1 MLFKNIYN
9 LIEMNTTVIIR
20 DRENEVIVT
29 AENKRNYS
37 SRLVDVIEAEGNKII
52 ITLV

>member
-20 DRENEVIVT
+20 DRENEIIVT
-29 AENKRNYS
+29 AENKSIYS